1 MRPAD
6 FHDVDDT
13 ELTRFW
19 WDDTTLHRVHQSIT
33 EDRIMRENRELEGRT
48 LEWGRP
54 VLRMSFAQ
62 YEMLQRIFPDFKP
75 GGDPAARRRVIEK
88 IASDP
93 DFRAL
98 VIGKA

>member
-1 MRPAD
+1 MKPD
-6 FHDVDDT
+6 FVSVDGG
-13 ELTRFW
+13 ELQRFY
-19 WDDTTLHRVHQSIT
+19 WDDLTLHRVHSSLT

-48 LEWGRP
+48 LEWCRP

-75 GGDPAARRRVIEK
+75 GGDHVARRRVIEK